1 MAQSDDARDGAPT
14 KRGPSTGA
22 GPGAGSGAKSG
33 ARRGGSG
40 GGSAKARRKAAR
52 LAAVQA
58 LYQVELSGTNT
69 ESVLGEFI
77 QHRLGHEVD
86 GDTYVAADPQLFSD
100 ILRGASARRAELDE
114 LLGNCLDAQWPLERL
129 ELLVR
134 ATLRA
139 GAFELLV
146 HVDTHPRIIISEYV
160 DVSHAFYAGREPA
173 MVNGVLDK
181 LARAIRAEDLATP
194 DPSRA
199 PSGSR

>member
-1 MAQSDDARDGAPT
+1 MAQSDDARDN
-14 KRGPSTGA
+14 
-22 GPGAGSGAKSG
+22 AGSGAAPKRGPTGGGKSG
-33 ARRGGSG
+33 SRRTG

-58 LYQVELSGTNT
+58 LYQIDLSGTNA

-77 QHRLGHEVD
+77 KHRLGHEVD

-100 ILRGASARRAELDE
+100 ILLGSSARRVELDGM
-114 LLGNCLDAQWPLERL
+114 LASCLDATWPVERL
-129 ELLVR
+129 ELIMR
-134 ATLRA
+134 AILRA

-160 DVSHAFYAGREPA
+160 DVSHAFFAGREPA

-181 LARAIRAEDLATP
+181 LARAIRPDDLAAP

-199 PSGSR
+199 PAPGR

>member
-1 MAQSDDARDGAPT
+1 MAQSDDARDGAPP
-14 KRGPSTGA
+14 KRGS
-22 GPGAGSGAKSG
+22 SGSG
-33 ARRGGSG
+33 ARRSG

-58 LYQVELSGTNT
+58 LYQIDLTGTNA

-77 QHRLGHEVD
+77 KHRLGHEVD

-114 LLGNCLDAQWPLERL
+114 MLGSCLDAQWPVDRL
-129 ELLVR
+129 ELLMR
-134 ATLRA
+134 AILRA

-146 HVDTHPRIIISEYV
+146 HVDTHPRIVISEYV
-160 DVSHAFYAGREPA
+160 DVSHAFFAGREPA

-199 PSGSR
+199 AR

>member
-1 MAQSDDARDGAPT
+1 MAQSDDARDRAMP
-14 KRGPSTGA
+14 KRGPSQSEGKPA
-22 GPGAGSGAKSG
+22 
-33 ARRGGSG
+33 ARRS

-58 LYQVELSGTNT
+58 LYQVDLAGTNA

-77 QHRLGHEVD
+77 KHRLGHEVD

-100 ILRGASARRAELDE
+100 ILRGASARREELDGM
-114 LLGNCLDAQWPLERL
+114 LASCLDATWPVERL
-129 ELLVR
+129 ELLMR
-134 ATLRA
+134 AILRA

-146 HVDTHPRIIISEYV
+146 HVDTHPRIVISEYV
-160 DVSHAFYAGREPA
+160 DVSHAFFAGREPA

-181 LARAIRAEDLATP
+181 LARAIRPDDLAAP

-199 PSGSR
+199 PAAGR

>member
-1 MAQSDDARDGAPT
+1 MAQSDDARDSAPP
-14 KRGPSTGA
+14 KRGP
-22 GPGAGSGAKSG
+22 AGSGGKSG
-33 ARRGGSG
+33 SRRTG

-58 LYQVELSGTNT
+58 LYQVDLSGTNA

-77 QHRLGHEVD
+77 KHRLGHEVD

-100 ILRGASARRAELDE
+100 ILRGASARRAELDGM
-114 LLGNCLDAQWPLERL
+114 LASCLDATWPVERL
-129 ELLVR
+129 ELLMR
-134 ATLRA
+134 AILRA

-146 HVDTHPRIIISEYV
+146 HVDTHPRIVISEYV
-160 DVSHAFYAGREPA
+160 DVSHAFFAGREPA

-181 LARAIRAEDLATP
+181 LARAIRPDDLAAP

-199 PSGSR
+199 PAAGR

>member
-1 MAQSDDARDGAPT
+1 MAQSDDARDNAASGASP
-14 KRGPSTGA
+14 KRGP
-22 GPGAGSGAKSG
+22 AGSGGKSG
-33 ARRGGSG
+33 SRRTG

-58 LYQVELSGTNT
+58 LYQIELSGNNA

-77 QHRLGHEVD
+77 KHRLGHEVD

-100 ILRGASARRAELDE
+100 ILRGASARREELDGM
-114 LLGNCLDAQWPLERL
+114 LVSCLDATWPMERLERL
-129 ELLVR
+129 TR
-134 ATLRA
+134 AILRA

-146 HVDTHPRIIISEYV
+146 HVDTHPRIVISEYV
-160 DVSHAFYAGREPA
+160 DVSHAFFAGREPA

-181 LARAIRAEDLATP
+181 LARSIRPDDLAAP

-199 PSGSR
+199 PAAGR

>member
-1 MAQSDDARDGAPT
+1 MAQSDDARDNAGSGTAP
-14 KRGPSTGA
+14 KRGPT
-22 GPGAGSGAKSG
+22 GSGGKSG
-33 ARRGGSG
+33 SRRTG

-58 LYQVELSGTNT
+58 LYQVELSGTNA
-69 ESVLGEFI
+69 EAVLGEFI
-77 QHRLGHEVD
+77 KHRLGHEVD

-100 ILRGASARRAELDE
+100 ILRGASARREELDGM
-114 LLGNCLDAQWPLERL
+114 LASCLDATWPVERL
-129 ELLVR
+129 ELIMR
-134 ATLRA
+134 AILRA

-160 DVSHAFYAGREPA
+160 DVSHAFFAGREPA

-181 LARAIRAEDLATP
+181 LARAIRPDDLAAP

-199 PSGSR
+199 PAAGR

>member
-1 MAQSDDARDGAPT
+1 MAQSDDARDNAASAP
-14 KRGPSTGA
+14 KRGP
-22 GPGAGSGAKSG
+22 AGSGGKSG
-33 ARRGGSG
+33 SRRTG

-58 LYQVELSGTNT
+58 LYQVDLSGTNA

-77 QHRLGHEVD
+77 KHRLGHEVD

-100 ILRGASARRAELDE
+100 ILRGASARREELDGM
-114 LLGNCLDAQWPLERL
+114 LASCLDTTWPVERL
-129 ELLVR
+129 ELIMR
-134 ATLRA
+134 AILRA

-146 HVDTHPRIIISEYV
+146 HVDTHPRIVISEYV
-160 DVSHAFYAGREPA
+160 DVSHAFFAGREPA

-181 LARAIRAEDLATP
+181 LARAIRPDDLAAP

-199 PSGSR
+199 PAAGR

>member
-1 MAQSDDARDGAPT
+1 MAKSDDARDNPASGAAPR
-14 KRGPSTGA
+14 RGPTGF
-22 GPGAGSGAKSG
+22 GGKSG
-33 ARRGGSG
+33 SRRTG

-58 LYQVELSGTNT
+58 LYQIDQTGTNA

-77 QHRLGHEVD
+77 KHRLGHEVD

-100 ILRGASARRAELDE
+100 ILRGVSARRAEVDGMLVS
-114 LLGNCLDAQWPLERL
+114 CLDATWPLERL
-129 ELLVR
+129 ELLIR
-134 ATLRA
+134 AILRA

-146 HVDTHPRIIISEYV
+146 HVDTHPRIVISEYV

-181 LARAIRAEDLATP
+181 LARAIRPDDLAAP

-199 PSGSR
+199 PTPGR

>member
-1 MAQSDDARDGAPT
+1 MAQSDDARDNT
-14 KRGPSTGA
+14 SSRRGP
-22 GPGAGSGAKSG
+22 AGSGGKSG
-33 ARRGGSG
+33 SRRTG

-58 LYQVELSGTNT
+58 LYQIDLTGTNA

-77 QHRLGHEVD
+77 KHRLGHEVD

-100 ILRGASARRAELDE
+100 ILRGSSARRAELDGM
-114 LLGNCLDAQWPLERL
+114 LASCLDATWPVERL
-129 ELLVR
+129 ELIMR
-134 ATLRA
+134 AILRA

-160 DVSHAFYAGREPA
+160 DVSHAFFAGREPA

-181 LARAIRAEDLATP
+181 LARAIRADDLASP

-199 PSGSR
+199 PASGR